1 MARRLLSIALLVG
14 ALGAARAPGATREEA
29 SHAMGLWTPHP
40 IHDTCSA
47 AYHDSFSALG
57 TDGKRYPTWHPP
69 EGEEQGTPCTF
80 GHEHGRD
87 PRGSALLADIEAQYG
102 GVLFGFANQ
111 QLDEYNRAERH
122 SDGMRH
128 EDHVG
133 HKIEWE
139 NDVEVFEST
148 TNGGEGRRALDIRCD
163 FLMKIHQGTHSAD
176 AFANNLHELLYAVQ
190 CRDRADGSVGTKLIA
205 YTLVQFGTPGG
216 FSEGGVAGG
225 FAVVKVGPPTPRRS
239 RRPAT
244 ACARFR
250 RLDGCS
256 RRCWWRRARPPTTRV
271 GSTKTGSRATTSAR
285 ASGRSPIAYFD
296 PHFAVFLPSRFYWP
310 AGSPSLPGTA
320 RTAGDEAAQV
330 GRSIDLCYADDGQ
343 RRARGGE
350 CDRVPDGLPR
360 VGWDDPRS
368 PFDGVKREFYFNQTT
383 LANARGSGHLVH
395 RPVRRSRQHEAVS
408 GRDSPVRRRGR
419 QPEAQRPRR
428 DRRRRP
434 HLPLRVAGVRQG
446 SLVRREG
453 RARTELTLEQGLGTR
468 G

>member
-14 ALGAARAPGATREEA
+14 ALGAARAPGAAREEA

-69 EGEEQGTPCTF
+69 EGVEQGTPCTF

-111 QLDEYNRAERH
+111 QLDEYNRAARH

-225 FAVVKVGPPTPRRS
+225 FAVVEVGPATPRRS
-239 RRPAT
+239 PTGNGLRSIPTIGRVQPAVLV
-244 ACARFR
+244 APGQAS
-250 RLDGCS
+250 DYS
-256 RRCWWRRARPPTTRV
+256 RGLYEDWI
-271 GSTKTGSRATTSAR
+271 
-285 ASGRSPIAYFD
+285 SGNYLRKSEWQDPIAYFD

-310 AGSPSLPGTA
+310 ASRRRCRA
-320 RTAGDEAAQV
+320 
-330 GRSIDLCYADDGQ
+330 
-343 RRARGGE
+343 RRAPPATKRRGSVAAST
-350 CDRVPDGLPR
+350 CATP
-360 VGWDDPRS
+360 
-368 PFDGVKREFYFNQTT
+368 TT
-383 LANARGSGHLVH
+383 GSARPAAANATGCPTACPASAGTIRA
-395 RPVRRSRQHEAVS
+395 RRSTA
-408 GRDSPVRRRGR
+408 
-419 QPEAQRPRR
+419 
-428 DRRRRP
+428 
-434 HLPLRVAGVRQG
+434 
-446 SLVRREG
+446 
-453 RARTELTLEQGLGTR
+453 
-468 G
+468 

>member
-40 IHDTCSA
+40 IYDTCSA

-87 PRGSALLADIEAQYG
+87 PGGSALLADIEAQYG

-111 QLDEYNRAERH
+111 QLDEYNRAARH

-176 AFANNLHELLYAVQ
+176 AFANNLHELLYAVR

-225 FAVVKVGPPTPRRS
+225 FAVVEVGPATPRRS
-239 RRPAT
+239 PTGNGLRSIPTIGRVQPAVLV
-244 ACARFR
+244 APGQAS
-250 RLDGCS
+250 DYS
-256 RRCWWRRARPPTTRV
+256 RGLYEDWISSNYLRKSEWQD
-271 GSTKTGSRATTSAR
+271 
-285 ASGRSPIAYFD
+285 PIAYFD

-310 AGSPSLPGTA
+310 AGSASLPGTA
-320 RTAGDEAAQV
+320 RTTGDEAARV

-368 PFDGVKREFYFNQTT
+368 PFEGVKREFYLNQTT
-383 LANARGSGHLVH
+383 LANARGPATWYTDPFGGHASTKLF
-395 RPVRRSRQHEAVS
+395 PGAIRQYVAVVDN
-408 GRDSPVRRRGR
+408 RKRNDRGVIG
-419 QPEAQRPRR
+419 
-428 DRRRRP
+428 
-434 HLPLRVAGVRQG
+434 VAGRTYPFE
-446 SLVRREG
+446 SLAFGKDRWYGGKGVH
-453 RARTELTLEQGLGTR
+453 APN
-468 G
+468 